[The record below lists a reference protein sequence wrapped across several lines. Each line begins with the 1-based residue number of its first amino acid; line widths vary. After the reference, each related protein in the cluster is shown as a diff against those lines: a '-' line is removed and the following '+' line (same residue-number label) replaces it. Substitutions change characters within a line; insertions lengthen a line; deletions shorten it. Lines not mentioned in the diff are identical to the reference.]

1 MVLATITLALHF
13 AAALPAAADVTNSP
27 SFEPAV
33 ESTRNAVAT
42 QPANTDSTSTEL
54 PQPAGGLRLTATT
67 LDPAGQNSQ
76 SLETI
81 RVPSIEPA
89 KPAKVIS
96 VEQVPSRKSW
106 LILSIVQHSAAT
118 FDAAST
124 RDAVSSGAHEAD
136 PMMRPFAGS
145 PGIYAAIQGG
155 PFILDYA
162 ARHMQRSS
170 NNFLRHTWWLPQ
182 SASTGLF
189 LFSGVHNLHVA
200 NAH

>member
-1 MVLATITLALHF
+1 MILATITLAFHLIV
-13 AAALPAAADVTNSP
+13 ALPAAADVTSSP
-27 SFEPAV
+27 SFKPAV
-33 ESTRNAVAT
+33 ASTKSAAST
-42 QPANTDSTSTEL
+42 QPANTNSTSAEL

-67 LDPAGQNSQ
+67 LDPAGRNSQ

-89 KPAKVIS
+89 KPTKVIS
-96 VEQVPSRKSW
+96 VEQIASRKSW
-106 LILSIVQHSAAT
+106 LILSIIQHSAAT

-124 RDAVSSGAHEAD
+124 RDAVSSGAHESD

-155 PFILDYA
+155 PFLLDYA

-200 NAH
+200 NQH